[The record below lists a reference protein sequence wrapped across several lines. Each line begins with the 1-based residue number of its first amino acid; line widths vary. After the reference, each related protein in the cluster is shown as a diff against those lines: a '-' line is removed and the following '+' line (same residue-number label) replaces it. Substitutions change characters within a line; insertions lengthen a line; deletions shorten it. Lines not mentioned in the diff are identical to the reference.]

1 MKQSN
6 TEERAYFWLGNG
18 RNGKGTITEL
28 LKLVLGKYFG
38 ELKMTNYFEKDQGKD
53 APNQNLFD
61 NRNSRVMNSSEID
74 DNGEN
79 SLRFRS
85 DFFKMMSGGDAIQA
99 RALGKSEIAEFQAGK
114 ILIQTNKMPSFT
126 VMDNALRG
134 KNYSHRVSIQF
145 YRRLGKNRRRPNQI
159 QEKRYYFKTAI

>member
-1 MKQSN
+1 
-6 TEERAYFWLGNG
+6 
-18 RNGKGTITEL
+18 
-28 LKLVLGKYFG
+28 
-38 ELKMTNYFEKDQGKD
+38 MTNYFEKDQGKD

-61 NRNSRVMNSSEID
+61 NKNSRVMNSSEID

-99 RALGKSEIAEFQAGK
+99 RVLGKSEIAEFQAGK

-126 VMDNALRG
+126 VMDDALRG
-134 KNYSHRVSIQF
+134 KIIVIEFPYNFTDDLAKIEEDPTKF
-145 YRRLGKNRRRPNQI
+145 
-159 QEKRYYFKTAI
+159 EKKDTR